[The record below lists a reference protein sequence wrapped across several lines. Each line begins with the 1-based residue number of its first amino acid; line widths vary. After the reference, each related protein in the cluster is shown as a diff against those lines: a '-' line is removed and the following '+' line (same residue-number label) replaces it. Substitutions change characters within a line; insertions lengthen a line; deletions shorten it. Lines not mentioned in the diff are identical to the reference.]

1 MTFGREMTVEPSEA
15 FALFYNN
22 NRGPVFRVLLART
35 LDRAAAEDA
44 TAEAFARA
52 FAHWHTVADHPN
64 PRAWVLRVA
73 WNYHTSSWRTW
84 GSRRAADPPPSTPP
98 AADQWIDPD
107 LIAAIAGLPY
117 GQREVLV
124 LAALG
129 ELRPAEIAK
138 VLGKAASTVR
148 GQLSRARTTLRRALG
163 EPRSPERHDDD

>member
-1 MTFGREMTVEPSEA
+1 MTVEPSEA
-15 FALFYNN
+15 FALFYKNN
-22 NRGPVFRVLLART
+22 SGPVFRALLAGT

-73 WNYHTSSWRTW
+73 WNYHHSSWRAW
-84 GSRRAADPPPSTPP
+84 DGRRVTDPPPAPP
-98 AADQWIDPD
+98 TTAEQWIDPD
-107 LIAAIAGLPY
+107 LVAAIGRLPY

-148 GQLSRARTTLRRALG
+148 GQLSRARTTLRHALG
-163 EPRSPERHDDD
+163 EPRSPEGHHD

>member
-1 MTFGREMTVEPSEA
+1 MTVEPSEA
-15 FALFYNN
+15 FALFYKNN
-22 NRGPVFRVLLART
+22 SGPVFRALLART

-73 WNYHTSSWRTW
+73 WNYHHSSWRTW
-84 GSRRAADPPPSTPP
+84 EGRRVTGQPPTTPP
-98 AADQWIDPD
+98 ATDPWIDPD
-107 LIAAIAGLPY
+107 LVAAIGRLPH

-124 LAALG
+124 LATLG
-129 ELRPAEIAK
+129 ELRPTEIAK

-163 EPRSPERHDDD
+163 EPRSPEGHDDD

>member
-1 MTFGREMTVEPSEA
+1 MTVEPSEA
-15 FALFYNN
+15 FALFYKN
-22 NRGPVFRVLLART
+22 NRGPVFRALLART
-35 LDRAAAEDA
+35 LDRTAAEDA

-73 WNYHTSSWRTW
+73 WNYHTSSWRAW
-84 GSRRAADPPPSTPP
+84 ESRRVADPPPATPP
-98 AADQWIDPD
+98 PADRWIDPD

-148 GQLSRARTTLRRALG
+148 GQLCRARTTLRRVLG
-163 EPRSPERHDDD
+163 EPRSPEGHHD

>member
-1 MTFGREMTVEPSEA
+1 MTVEPSEA
-15 FALFYNN
+15 FALFYKNN
-22 NRGPVFRVLLART
+22 SGPVFRTLLAGT

-52 FAHWHTVADHPN
+52 FAHWQQVADHPN

-73 WNYHTSSWRTW
+73 WNYHNSSWRTW
-84 GSRRAADPPPSTPP
+84 EGRRVADPPPATSP
-98 AADQWIDPD
+98 ATDQWIDPD
-107 LIAAIAGLPY
+107 LVAAIGRLPH

-129 ELRPAEIAK
+129 ELRPSEIAK

-163 EPRSPERHDDD
+163 EPHGQEGHDD

>member
-1 MTFGREMTVEPSEA
+1 MPREREVAVEPSEA
-15 FALFYNN
+15 FALFYKN
-22 NRGPVFRVLLART
+22 NRGPVFRALLAGT

-52 FAHWHTVADHPN
+52 FAHWHAVADHPN

-73 WNYHTSSWRTW
+73 WNYHTSMWRSWD
-84 GSRRAADPPPSTPP
+84 GRRVADPPPAAP
-98 AADQWIDPD
+98 AAAEQWVDPD
-107 LIAAIAGLPY
+107 LVAAIGRLPY

-124 LAALG
+124 LVALG

-163 EPRSPERHDDD
+163 EPRSPEGHND

>member
-1 MTFGREMTVEPSEA
+1 VTVEPSEA
-15 FALFYNN
+15 FALFYKN
-22 NRGPVFRVLLART
+22 NRGPVFRALLAGT

-73 WNYHTSSWRTW
+73 WNYHTSMWRAW
-84 GSRRAADPPPSTPP
+84 DARRVADPPPTTPP

-107 LIAAIAGLPY
+107 LVAAIAGLPY

-148 GQLSRARTTLRRALG
+148 GQLSRARTTLRRVLG
-163 EPRSPERHDDD
+163 EPRSPEGHND

>member
-1 MTFGREMTVEPSEA
+1 MTIEPSEA
-15 FALFYNN
+15 FVLFYKDNS
-22 NRGPVFRVLLART
+22 GPVFRALLAGT
-35 LDRAAAEDA
+35 LDRSAAEDA

-52 FAHWHTVADHPN
+52 FAHWAQVADHPN

-73 WNYHTSSWRTW
+73 WNYHASMWRRW
-84 GSRRAADPPPSTPP
+84 DGRRVADTPPATPP
-98 AADQWIDPD
+98 AAEQWVDPD

-138 VLGKAASTVR
+138 VLGKSASTVR
-148 GQLSRARTTLRRALG
+148 GQLSRARTTLRRVLG
-163 EPRSPERHDDD
+163 EPRSPEGHDD

>member
-1 MTFGREMTVEPSEA
+1 MTVEPSEA
-15 FALFYNN
+15 FALFYKDNS
-22 NRGPVFRVLLART
+22 GPVFRTLLAGT

-52 FAHWHTVADHPN
+52 FAHWAQVADHPN

-73 WNYHTSSWRTW
+73 WNYHHSSWRAW
-84 GSRRAADPPPSTPP
+84 ERRRVADPPAATPP
-98 AADQWIDPD
+98 AADQGIDPD
-107 LIAAIAGLPY
+107 LVAAIARLPH

-129 ELRPAEIAK
+129 ELHPAEIAK

-148 GQLSRARTTLRRALG
+148 GQLSRARANLRQTLSA
-163 EPRSPERHDDD
+163 PRGLEEDHD